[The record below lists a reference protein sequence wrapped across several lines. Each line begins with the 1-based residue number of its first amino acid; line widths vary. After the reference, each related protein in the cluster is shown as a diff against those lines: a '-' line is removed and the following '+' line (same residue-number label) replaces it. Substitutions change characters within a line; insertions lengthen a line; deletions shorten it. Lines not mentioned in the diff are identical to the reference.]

1 LYIHDIVIPDTECC
15 ILLRLDTSV
24 ATVGWTI
31 KTGRQ
36 RSRLDVVGCQRKSV
50 PTRDSG
56 SGSLRVGSDL
66 GPRHAADL
74 PAHRVAQRRNLAV
87 VTVSCCPEGV
97 GVLRALNEVLAT
109 LSPDVLASLRADTW
123 LSHYPRL
130 KRPHYHEFAPL
141 LRNGTSGVGGFRRAF
156 GTANYFA
163 DATAELP
170 ELRVYCHAA

>member
-1 LYIHDIVIPDTECC
+1 MFAWLPDRRLAGVRSRMSTPPAAAERRLPRLVRAEVIAKGYIVTHDIVIPDAKCC
-15 ILLRLDTSV
+15 TLSRLTTSL
-24 ATVGWTI
+24 ATVGRTI
-31 KTGRQ
+31 RTGRQ
-36 RSRLDVVGCQRKSV
+36 RSRHDVVGCQRKSV

-130 KRPHYHEFAPL
+130 KRPP
-141 LRNGTSGVGGFRRAF
+141 G
-156 GTANYFA
+156 
-163 DATAELP
+163 
-170 ELRVYCHAA
+170 